1 MGDLSRY
8 VVLSLVAGISV
19 IAVSSPSGADDRAV
33 ADEYVV
39 AFDESPSSLRQAVAD
54 AGGQV
59 VDVNDQ
65 LGVALVR
72 AVVPGDLA
80 AQPGVDGVM
89 PNHSVGF
96 DRPGLHHR
104 YAEERPVVVG
114 EREVARDT
122 AEPLTERQWD
132 MAMIGATDL
141 PVTGDG
147 VDVGIIDT
155 GIDASHP
162 DIAPNFDALRSRNF
176 TTDIPAV
183 DGPCEV
189 PTCVDPVS
197 ADDRGHGTHVAGIVA
212 AARNGVGTAGVAP
225 DATLVN
231 LRAGQDSG
239 LFFLYETLD
248 ALTAAGDMR
257 LDVVNMSFYTDPWL
271 YNCDSPDDYLSGGV
285 TEEQLEQQRLTRRLL
300 TEALEYAH
308 RQGVTLVAAV
318 GNEHADLAA
327 SQRVDPFTLGR
338 VVSRDCLD
346 LPNEGPHV
354 ISVGS
359 VGPSGLKADYSNYG
373 LGSIDVTGPGGWAR
387 DGAGTPGYQSPGN
400 LVLAPFPPGAARAE
414 DLVDAAGNP
423 VDDYTIRQCDALG
436 RCGLWT
442 YLQGTSMAT
451 PHVVGVAALI
461 VQRHGTGSPL
471 AGYSLDPDRVEAI
484 LRATASDRPCPPGG
498 SLAYG
503 SAGRGPDW
511 TAACVG
517 TPANNGLYGEGIVNA
532 AAAVR

>member
-1 MGDLSRY
+1 VGVLSRY
-8 VVLSLVAGISV
+8 VVLCVVVVGSL
-19 IAVSSPSGADDRAV
+19 AVSSPSGADDRAV
-33 ADEYVV
+33 AEEYVV
-39 AFDESPSSLRQAVAD
+39 AFDEAPSALRQAVAD
-54 AGGQV
+54 TGGQV
-59 VDVNDQ
+59 VDVNEE

-72 AVVPGDLA
+72 AVAPGDLA

-96 DRPGLHHR
+96 DRPDLHHR
-104 YAEERPVVVG
+104 FAEERPVAA
-114 EREVARDT
+114 ERSVARDT

-132 MAMIGATDL
+132 MAMIGAVDL
-141 PVTGDG
+141 PTTGDG

-162 DIAPNFDALRSRNF
+162 DIAPNFDPLRSRNF
-176 TTDIPAV
+176 TTDIPAL

-189 PTCVDPVS
+189 PTCVDPVG

-248 ALTAAGDMR
+248 ALTAAGDMQ

-271 YNCDSPDDYLSGGV
+271 YNCDSPDDYLSGAV
-285 TEEQLEQQRLTRRLL
+285 TPEELEQQRLTRRLL

-308 RQGVTLVAAV
+308 QQGVTLVAAV

-327 SQRVDPFTLGR
+327 EERVDPFSPGFPPGRRQGR
-338 VVSRDCLD
+338 VVTRDCLD

-359 VGPSGLKADYSNYG
+359 VGPSGNKADYSNYG
-373 LGSIDVTGPGGWAR
+373 LGSIDLVGPGGWSR
-387 DGAGTPGYQSPGN
+387 DGAGPGN
-400 LVLAPFPPGAARAE
+400 MVLAPFPAGAARAQ

-423 VDDYTIRQCDALG
+423 VDGYTLRECDALG

-461 VQRHGTGSPL
+461 VQRHGTGSAL
-471 AGYSLDPDRVEAI
+471 TGYSLDPDRVASI
-484 LRATASDRPCPPGG
+484 LLSTAADRACPPGG
-498 SLAYG
+498 SQAYG
-503 SAGRGPDW
+503 HVGRGPDW
-511 TAACVG
+511 TAPCVG
-517 TPANNGLYGEGIVNA
+517 TTADNSLYGEGIVSA
-532 AAAVR
+532 ADAVR